1 MQGVELNDRLMALA
15 EDGVLQG
22 VAAPARAAGA
32 ELPAQVQPLVQRLA
46 ELGPAS
52 GAGLWVSL
60 SPPPDP
66 ALPGEVL
73 RQLRAAGHEVQGFV
87 DRAALLAAS
96 LQWSGQLVVL
106 DLARRHLG
114 ISVASSDGTGAA
126 LRRNVPLGGGAQAVH
141 DAWLELAAATL
152 VQQTRFDPLHDQQH
166 ETMLRAQLP
175 VMAATA
181 QRQGQASCSLETP
194 AGTLQVSLT
203 RDQLAAAAGAWLR
216 PLGAALQ
223 ALSATSDD
231 SALLVPESMLEI
243 PGFDETLAGARF
255 ARLYRCPDGQSAV
268 AASLL
273 PATAHAAGGG
283 VPYRTELPPLAG
295 AASDAI
301 QPLQLQGADPDV
313 MATHL
318 VYRGRVLPIPV
329 AGIVIGRDPGDA
341 RGLKLPDGIAG
352 LSRRHCTLRRDGAR
366 TQLIDHSSHG
376 SFLDGVRVRGR
387 ALLPAGS
394 TLRLGDPGIEL
405 SLVALEAGGAG

>member
-15 EDGVLQG
+15 EDGALRG
-22 VAAPARAAGA
+22 VAEPARANGA
-32 ELPAQVQPLVQRLA
+32 ELPAQVQPLVQSLA
-46 ELGPAS
+46 AIAPAS
-52 GAGLWVSL
+52 GAGVWVSL
-60 SPPPDP
+60 SPPMDP
-66 ALPGEVL
+66 ATPGEVL
-73 RQLRAAGHEVQGFV
+73 RQLRAAGHDVHGFV

-96 LQWSGQLVVL
+96 MQWSGQLVVL

-114 ISVASSDGTGAA
+114 ISVAAGDGAGAA
-126 LRRNVPLGGGAQAVH
+126 LRRNVPLGGGAQALH

-175 VMAATA
+175 AMAASA
-181 QRQGQASCSLETP
+181 QRDGQASCSLETP
-194 AGTLQVSLT
+194 TGTLQVSLT

-223 ALSATSDD
+223 ALSAASDD

-243 PGFDETLAGARF
+243 PGFDEALAGARF
-255 ARLYRCPDGQSAV
+255 ARLYRCPDGQGAV

-273 PATAHAAGGG
+273 PAAAPVAGGG
-283 VPYRTELPPLAG
+283 VPYRTELPVFTAPVEG
-295 AASDAI
+295 GV
-301 QPLQLQGADPDV
+301 QPLLLQGADPDV

-318 VYRGRVLPIPV
+318 VYRGRVLPIPA
-329 AGIVIGRDPGDA
+329 AGIVIGRDPGEA
-341 RGLKLPDGIAG
+341 QGLKLPDGIAG
-352 LSRRHCTLRRDGAR
+352 LSRRHCTLRREGTR

-405 SLVALEAGGAG
+405 SLVALDTGGAG